1 MAVIDLND
9 ENFEKELA
17 QAELAV
23 VDFYAGWCG
32 PCRMFAPKFRRLS
45 EDPRFAGKVKFF
57 KLNGEEAPNAR
68 KTVTID
74 NLPYFGVYRAGAFV
88 TGQSTAKEDA
98 FVALV
103 EAHLTSEDS

>member
-1 MAVIDLND
+1 MAVTDLND
-9 ENFEKELA
+9 DNFEAELA
-17 QAELAV
+17 ASELAV

-45 EDPRFAGKVKFF
+45 EDARYAGRVRFF
-57 KLNGEEAPNAR
+57 KLNGEDAPNAR

-74 NLPYFGVYRAGAFV
+74 NLPYFGVYREGAFV
-88 TGQSTAKEDA
+88 AGQSTAKEDA